1 MQFEYKIFFYA
12 NCIRKKLQKAYF
24 HIDMMNSQVYNK
36 IKKDD
41 FMNKDTEQISLQEQM
56 ADRLKNA
63 RKTNFNTARM
73 AAQFLGIQETTY
85 SCYENA
91 SRNPSYEVLA
101 RMCRAFGITPNY
113 LLGFDDAAASE
124 DNYIKILTESCLLDD
139 EIYLAQREKYPFKSS
154 KPITLVW
161 IKSKKLGKYSI
172 EIDSY
177 YYKEIENLKMQSY
190 KELIEAKLRAIR
202 QEKTAEMNSC
212 IEICRTFNF
221 HINITPENYHEYRLD
236 VKRFVIFQI
245 FNYFLSPE
253 LANLSD
259 DIKEKYN
266 FKFFNNQFY
275 NPEVCE
281 QYGKIIPNF
290 FRSPAIER
298 YFLKYYL
305 LNPREK
311 RKIPYLE
318 NEMDYFKK
326 EHIGNNEPDIK
337 TYYRLQEEFMKIDP
351 VKFDEYETYNPRRF
365 HEKM

>member
-1 MQFEYKIFFYA
+1 M
-12 NCIRKKLQKAYF
+12 QKAYF
-24 HIDMMNSQVYNK
+24 YIDTMNLQVYNK

-41 FMNKDTEQISLQEQM
+41 FMEADIGQISLQEQV
-56 ADRLKNA
+56 ASRLKTA
-63 RKTNFNTARM
+63 RKAKFKTAKM

-91 SRNPSYEVLA
+91 SRSPSYEVLA
-101 RMCRAFGITPNY
+101 RICRAFGITPNY
-113 LLGFDDAAASE
+113 LLGFDNDAVSE
-124 DNYIKILTESCLLDD
+124 NNYIRILTESCLLDD
-139 EIYLAQREKYPFKSS
+139 EVYIAQRDKYPSIKS
-154 KPITLVW
+154 KPVTSVW
-161 IKSKKLGKYSI
+161 IESKKLGKYSI
-172 EIDSY
+172 DIEGY
-177 YYKEIENLKMQSY
+177 YYKEIENLKLQSY
-190 KELIEAKLRAIR
+190 KELIEAKLREIR
-202 QEKTAEMNSC
+202 QKKSIKMNYS
-212 IEICRTFNF
+212 IEICRTFNY
-221 HINITPENYHEYRLD
+221 HINITTENYFEHKFD
-236 VKRFVIFQI
+236 VQKFVLFQM

-266 FKFFNNQFY
+266 KKFFNNQFY

-281 QYGKIIPNF
+281 QYGKIIPKF

>member
-1 MQFEYKIFFYA
+1 
-12 NCIRKKLQKAYF
+12 
-24 HIDMMNSQVYNK
+24 MMNSQVYNK

-41 FMNKDTEQISLQEQM
+41 FMNEDIEQISLQEQV
-56 ADRLKNA
+56 ASRLKTA
-63 RKTNFNTARM
+63 RKAKFKTAKM

-91 SRNPSYEVLA
+91 SRSPSYEILT
-101 RMCRAFGITPNY
+101 RICRAFGITPNY
-113 LLGFDDAAASE
+113 LLGFDNDNTASE
-124 DNYIKILTESCLLDD
+124 NNYIKLLTESCLLND

-154 KPITLVW
+154 KPVTSVW

-172 EIDSY
+172 DIDSY

-221 HINITPENYHEYRLD
+221 HINITPENYNEHRLD
-236 VKRFVIFQI
+236 VQRFVLFQI
-245 FNYFLSPE
+245 LNYFLSPE

-275 NPEVCE
+275 NPETCE
-281 QYGKIIPNF
+281 QYGKIIPKF

-298 YFLKYYL
+298 YFLSYYL

-311 RKIPYLE
+311 KKIPELE
-318 NEMDYFKK
+318 NEIDFFKK
-326 EHIGNNEPDIK
+326 QYVGNNEPDIK
-337 TYYRLQEEFMKIDP
+337 TYYRLQEEFMKINP
-351 VKFDEYETYNPRRF
+351 VRFDEYGIYKPHRLR
-365 HEKM
+365 EKM